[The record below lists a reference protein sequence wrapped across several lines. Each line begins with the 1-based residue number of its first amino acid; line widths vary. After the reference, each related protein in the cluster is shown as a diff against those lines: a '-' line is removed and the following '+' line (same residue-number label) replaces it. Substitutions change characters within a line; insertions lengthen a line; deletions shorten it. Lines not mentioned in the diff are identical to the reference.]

1 MKKTKLVMTFALILV
16 MIFALSATVAA
27 RNGPFETIE
36 EVIGE
41 GNILVANPE
50 FVDGGEGWGGGAE
63 GPDRLFDGEIE
74 TKYGAGGGMLPYWA
88 IWRYSEAFVANR
100 LLIATAN
107 DSAQHP
113 RRPDDWTLSGS
124 NDGQNWTVIHE
135 GTANDIYHYNW
146 MWFYVELNNTQAF
159 RYYQFFTDFG
169 YDSDGVQLARLELT
183 RAAEAAAPPA
193 EEPPA
198 PAEEAPAEYTPAPAE
213 EASAPQAP
221 VTTQAPATFDPITLI
236 AVGAFAS
243 VAGAVVVKRRKK

>member
-1 MKKTKLVMTFALILV
+1 MKKSRLVMTFALILV
-16 MIFALSATVAA
+16 MIFALSATVGA

-63 GPDRLFDGEIE
+63 GPEMLFDGQIE

-107 DSAQHP
+107 DSAQHH

-124 NDGQNWTVIHE
+124 NDGENWTVIHE
-135 GTANDIYHYNW
+135 GSPNDIYHYNW
-146 MWFYVELNNTQAF
+146 LWFYVELDNNEAF

-169 YDSDGVQLARLELT
+169 YDSDGVQLSRLELT
-183 RAAEAAAPPA
+183 RAAEAAAPPP

-198 PAEEAPAEYTPAPAE
+198 DDPAETKDDEPAPVVDQPAPQQPTPAP
-213 EASAPQAP
+213 P
-221 VTTQAPATFDPITLI
+221 TFDPITLI

-243 VAGAVVVKRRKK
+243 LAGGAVVVKTRKK